1 MAKFPYE
8 NIKATS
14 NQLFLTATVFQLW
27 LHHHLVN
34 KLLKYLSK
42 IDSHTI
48 HHTRSEY
55 TSMKNVLFTSSP
67 GDTNKAGLDPNIWE
81 PLGYLIVSYLLLLGP
96 NEQSSTLHCENH
108 NILLI
113 KTNLY
118 NFCSLLLILP
128 QTVRELGGK
137 TGH

>member
-1 MAKFPYE
+1 
-8 NIKATS
+8 
-14 NQLFLTATVFQLW
+14 
-27 LHHHLVN
+27 
-34 KLLKYLSK
+34 
-42 IDSHTI
+42 
-48 HHTRSEY
+48 
-55 TSMKNVLFTSSP
+55 MKNVLFTSSP